1 MTNKSR
7 IVEVILVGF
16 PGLSPTF
23 FPLVSSVLF
32 LIYIMSLFANGTV
45 ISLIILKAQL
55 QKPMYVV
62 IANLAASDLLFDTI
76 TLPKIVA
83 RYWFGAESMSFF
95 ECLFQVFWVHMLGTM
110 DAFILLLMSID
121 RYVAI
126 CRPLRYSSMISNHRL
141 GYACTLFGF
150 LTSLTPLYAALSNS
164 TISYCGRFRIN
175 SCFCNNIIVHALACE
190 DISFQRYLSFALALF
205 VLLTPLAFII
215 FSYVIILAMVHSSRN
230 GQKAFYTCTTHLF
243 VIALYYIPRLFVYT
257 ADLMPVKPSADI
269 NVLLLCLYTF
279 TPHVANPIIYC
290 LRTEEI
296 KQTLRSV
303 LEKHLNSRIHQNVSI
318 FSIRD
323 LQATHSLS

>member
-23 FPLVSSVLF
+23 FPLVSTVLF
-32 LIYIMSLFANGTV
+32 LVYIMSLLANGTV
-45 ISLIILKAQL
+45 ISLIVLIVQL

-110 DAFILLLMSID
+110 DAFILLLMAVD

-126 CRPLRYSSMISNHRL
+126 CRPLRYSSIISNHRL
-141 GYACTLFGF
+141 SCACVLLVF
-150 LTSLTPLYAALSNS
+150 LASLTPLYATLTNS
-164 TISYCGRFRIN
+164 TISFCGRFRIN
-175 SCFCNNIIVHALACE
+175 SCFCTNSIVHTLACE
-190 DISFQRYLSFALALF
+190 DIYLQKSLGFVLALF

-215 FSYVIILAMVHSSRN
+215 VSYVIILAMVHSSRN
-230 GQKAFYTCTTHLF
+230 GQKAFYTCTTHLL
-243 VIALYYIPRLFVYT
+243 VIALYYIPRLFIYST
-257 ADLMPVKPSADI
+257 DMLQVKPSADI
-269 NVLLLCLYTF
+269 SVLLLCLYTF
-279 TPHVANPIIYC
+279 APHLANPIIYC

-303 LEKHLNSRIHQNVSI
+303 LEKHLYLN
-318 FSIRD
+318 
-323 LQATHSLS
+323 